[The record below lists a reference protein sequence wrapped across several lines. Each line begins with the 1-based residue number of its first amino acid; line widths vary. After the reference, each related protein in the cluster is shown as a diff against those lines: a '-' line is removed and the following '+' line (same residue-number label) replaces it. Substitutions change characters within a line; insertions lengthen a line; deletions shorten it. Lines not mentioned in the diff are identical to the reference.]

1 VIMGSHDR
9 GRVQGKAFVLGAER
23 LVLLRGRPGGLITR
37 QRHSLRLGRGG
48 ADHRDRV
55 VVVGADAF
63 PVPAV
68 PLGDGAEPDGEQL
81 GEARNIVIVRGRQ
94 RLEREPAV
102 SIGYEQPIG

>member
-1 VIMGSHDR
+1 MSGHDPGS
-9 GRVQGKAFVLGAER
+9 VQGKAFVLGAER
-23 LVLLRGRPGGLITR
+23 FVLLRGRPGRGR
-37 QRHSLRLGRGG
+37 ARERHSLRFGRGG

-63 PVPAV
+63 PVSAV

-102 SIGYEQPIG
+102 SIGYEQPVG